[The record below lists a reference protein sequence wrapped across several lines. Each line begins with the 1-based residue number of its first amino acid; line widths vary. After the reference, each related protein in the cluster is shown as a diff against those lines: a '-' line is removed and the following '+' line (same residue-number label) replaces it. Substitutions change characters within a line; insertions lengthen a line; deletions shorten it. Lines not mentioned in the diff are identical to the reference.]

1 MLSKKSNL
9 PYLLLALVVAGSGLF
24 YVASVAATFDSLL
37 HPGRVRSPFAFS
49 YDEHLFAL
57 LPEAQ
62 SAGMDRDD
70 QIVSID
76 GQPFNGL
83 AGVFREAYLAQHGR
97 RFTIVYHDRAGAM
110 RTALIP
116 MMPQRTRR
124 TTATLWVV
132 VSLAVVLFPV
142 FCLGLGYWVVLA
154 KPWDRNAWFLLGI
167 MNAVPALSARTGY
180 FPGPIAA
187 FTIFWQIV
195 AFQWMLISLIL
206 FSVYFPVRSELDRS
220 YPWAKWLMIA
230 PQIPIAPY
238 LIFLDY
244 GLLYHARGIR
254 PYLAAMRPLILM
266 RNVYAVLTLG
276 IFIAAVVRRLFHVAD
291 FDARRRL
298 RVIAVGSLFGLGPTA
313 ILPAVLLFTGQPMSG
328 GPPSWSAFVAYALIP
343 LFPLSLAYTV
353 IVQRAFDLRII
364 LRQGTRYAF
373 ARGTLRALQLAIF
386 LFMGYRLFAFSHN
399 FGHRS
404 VYLIAPAAF
413 AAVVLFL
420 DFRVAQPLSQWIDRR
435 FFREAY
441 SAEQILGDLAEQAR
455 SFTETRPLVET
466 VVERIGQTLHVERIF
481 VLLHEDGAYRLRHE
495 LGEGEM
501 PDVAIRED
509 SSLIR
514 VLQRSRGRALVFR
527 EPPDPWVHFVASED
541 RAVLTS
547 LHAELLL
554 PMPGRTSLAGLMI
567 LGAKRSEEPYSRS
580 DRQLLES
587 VAAQTGLTIENSVL
601 IHTLAEE
608 AAHRERISREIEIA
622 REVQQ
627 QLFPQSYPQVAGVA
641 LAGYCRTAQE
651 VGGDYYDFIE
661 LENGRLGLAIGD
673 VSGKGVSAALLMA
686 SVRSALHGLTLSGT
700 LDLSRL
706 MCRLNQIVYDSST
719 SNRFVTIFLA
729 EYDPATRTLIYVN
742 AGHNAPI
749 LLRAD
754 GRQVERLETGGPVIG
769 ILPSVEYRHGRLQ
782 LMRGD
787 VLIGFTDGVSEADTA
802 DHREWGEEAVIEAA
816 KSCAS
821 RSPEEIA
828 SRLIE
833 KADAFTAGA
842 PQRDDMAVVVLKVQ
856 EQPARATISLEGTAA
871 EPAFSAAG
879 S

>member
-1 MLSKKSNL
+1 MLSKQSNL

-37 HPGRVRSPFAFS
+37 HPSRVRSPFKFS
-49 YDEHLFAL
+49 YDEHVFAL

-62 SAGMDRDD
+62 RAGIGREDE
-70 QIVSID
+70 ILSVD

-83 AGVFREAYLAQHGR
+83 AGIFREAYLAHLGK
-97 RFTIVYHDRAGAM
+97 RFTIVYRDRSGAT

-124 TTATLWVV
+124 TTVTLWVV
-132 VSLAVVLFPV
+132 VTLAVVLFPA

-154 KPWDRNAWFLLGI
+154 KPFDRNAWFLLGI
-167 MNAVPALSARTGY
+167 MNVVPALSARTGY
-180 FPGPIAA
+180 FPGPLAA
-187 FTIFWQIV
+187 FTIFWQIF

-206 FSVYFPVRSELDRS
+206 FSVYFPVRSELDRAH
-220 YPWAKWLMIA
+220 PWVKWLIIV
-230 PQIPIAPY
+230 PQIPLVPY
-238 LIFLDY
+238 MIVLDY
-244 GLLYHARGIR
+244 GLLYHARGIH
-254 PYLAAMRPLILM
+254 PYLTAMRPLILI
-266 RNVYAVLTLG
+266 RNLFAVLTLG
-276 IFIAAVVRRLFHVAD
+276 IFIAAVVRRLFHVAGSD
-291 FDARRRL
+291 ERRRL
-298 RVIAVGSLFGLGPTA
+298 RVIAAGSVLGLGPTV
-313 ILPAVLLFTGQPMSG
+313 ILPAVLWFTGRPLSG
-328 GPPSWSAFVAYALIP
+328 GPTSSGEFVAYTLIP

-353 IVQRAFDLRII
+353 IVQRALDLRII

-373 ARGTLRALQLAIF
+373 ARGTLRALQVVVF
-386 LFMGYRLFAFSHN
+386 VFMGYRLFAFSHD
-399 FGHRS
+399 FGHRV
-404 VYLIAPAAF
+404 VYLVAPAAF

-420 DFRVAQPLSQWIDRR
+420 DFRVAQPLSQLIDRR

-441 SAEQILGDLAEQAR
+441 SAEQVLGDLAEQAR
-455 SFTETRPLVET
+455 GFTETEPLVKT

-481 VLLHEDGAYRLRHE
+481 VLLHEDGVFRLRHA
-495 LGEGEM
+495 LGDGEM
-501 PDVAIRED
+501 PEIAIPHD

-514 VLQRSRGRALVFR
+514 ALQRNHGRALVFR
-527 EPPDPWVHFVASED
+527 EPPDPWVHFVAPEE
-541 RAVLTS
+541 RALLS
-547 LHAELLL
+547 ALHAELLL
-554 PMPGRTSLAGLMI
+554 PMPGRTSLAGLMV
-567 LGAKRSEEPYSRS
+567 LGSKRSEEPYSKS

-587 VAAQTGLTIENSVL
+587 VAVQTGLTIENSAL

-661 LENGRLGLAIGD
+661 LDNGRLGLVIGD

-686 SVRSALHGLTLSGT
+686 SVRSALHGLTLSGM

-749 LLRAD
+749 LLRAG

-769 ILPSVEYRHGRLQ
+769 ILPTVEYRHGRLQ

-816 KSCAS
+816 SSCAS
-821 RSPEEIA
+821 RSPGEIA

-842 PQRDDMAVVVLKVQ
+842 PQRDDMAIIVLKVL
-856 EQPARATISLEGTAA
+856 EQPDAETPSLQRMDA
-871 EPAFSAAG
+871 EPVYSSAEG
-879 S
+879 